1 MGEWEWDFAARFPW
15 GEGPPTHTHTSYSP
29 TLWHYFNEAVYL
41 SCTYIPLW
49 QHVLHISNGF
59 IGGENDTGFKT
70 RRAPVWCVCW
80 HFFQANGRIFIL
92 TKSLRIHIFSFEW
105 LRHRRLREECRLVYV
120 VKRLSEGRK
129 PSRSSLSL
137 SLSFSVSLTT
147 RLESQL
153 QIISS
158 TTPAT
163 KLRGHLHG
171 NRFFCSRT
179 FS

>member
-1 MGEWEWDFAARFPW
+1 MTAYTAHIKWLYRRREWHGIQNTPSAGLMCLLAFFP
-15 GEGPPTHTHTSYSP
+15 S
-29 TLWHYFNEAVYL
+29 
-41 SCTYIPLW
+41 
-49 QHVLHISNGF
+49 
-59 IGGENDTGFKT
+59 K
-70 RRAPVWCVCW
+70 RRL
-80 HFFQANGRIFIL
+80 FIL

-129 PSRSSLSL
+129 PSRSSLAL

-153 QIISS
+153 QIISP

-171 NRFFCSRT
+171 NIFFCSRT
-179 FS
+179 FSWNALEKKNQFTQSRIPKEFPFTCWGRQDNWPGGPGKL